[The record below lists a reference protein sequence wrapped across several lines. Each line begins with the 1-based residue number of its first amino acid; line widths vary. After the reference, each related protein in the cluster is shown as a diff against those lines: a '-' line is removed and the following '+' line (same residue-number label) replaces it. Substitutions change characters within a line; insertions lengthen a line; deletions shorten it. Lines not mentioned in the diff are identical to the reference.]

1 MHNELI
7 AWILF
12 IIGIP
17 FLVLGA
23 YLEAKVDRGMPTM
36 LIGTGLLFL
45 AMGFAT

>member
-7 AWILF
+7 AWVLF

-17 FLVLGA
+17 FLTLGA
-23 YLEAKVDRGMPTM
+23 YLEAKIQRGMPAI
-36 LIGTGLLFL
+36 LIGTGFLFL

>member
-7 AWILF
+7 AWVLF

-23 YLEAKVDRGMPTM
+23 YLEATIQRGMPSL
-36 LIGTGLLFL
+36 LIGTGFLFL